1 MTSGPLFRHFLLPQ
15 HCTILNV
22 SALQELRGD
31 VVNYFVEY
39 GASSTPG
46 IRTMNTHPPGV
57 DSTTI
62 GLLMPNT
69 LYEFR
74 VLISNGAYNVSSNLA
89 YAETKDGGE

>member
-1 MTSGPLFRHFLLPQ
+1 
-15 HCTILNV
+15 
-22 SALQELRGD
+22 
-31 VVNYFVEY
+31 
-39 GASSTPG
+39 
-46 IRTMNTHPPGV
+46 MNTHPPGV